1 MVQYSKD
8 FCVKM
13 QHTLSLK
20 AQSRE
25 SRQSLVQWLPVRK
38 LFALHTGDNG
48 EIGDNVVEVDIID
61 VPCSARYYLGTHA
74 LFQ

>member
-1 MVQYSKD
+1 M
-8 FCVKM
+8 KM

-20 AQSRE
+20 AQSRK
-25 SRQSLVQWLPVRK
+25 SRQSLVQWLPARK

-61 VPCSARYYLGTHA
+61 VPMFSKILPGHTCFVPVVG
-74 LFQ
+74 